1 MASEAQI
8 LANRIELRYA
18 QYERRATSDERR
30 INAKQSQFAGHSN
43 ERKLLFQ
50 QSIMKMNGFADAVK
64 NKPKQT
70 QFPIATK
77 RTQPSY

>member
-1 MASEAQI
+1 MTSEAQI

-43 ERKLLFQ
+43 ECKFC
-50 QSIMKMNGFADAVK
+50 
-64 NKPKQT
+64 
-70 QFPIATK
+70 
-77 RTQPSY
+77 